1 MCKLTVETQEKTLAY
16 WHVGIS
22 AFPLGDLFLS

>member
-22 AFPLGDLFLS
+22 AFPLGIFS